1 MNSIKNKPSILRRD
15 VFVCLFL
22 IMITLAVYWQVRDH
36 EFVIYDDDA
45 YVTENPHVQAGL
57 TRESLKWAFTTTW
70 ASNWHPLTWLSHM
83 LDCQLYELNPS
94 GHHLTNVFLHLANT
108 LLLFLVL
115 KRMTGAAGKSIVVAA
130 LFALHPLHLQSVAW
144 VAERK
149 DVLSTLFLMLTLWA
163 YLRYVEGPGLNRYL
177 LTLLLFALGLLAKPM
192 LVTLPFVLLLLDY
205 WPLERYRIG
214 PSDDDT
220 RATAPAPSH
229 GKEPRSIFF
238 RLLSEKVP
246 FFVLAAGSSIVTFL
260 AQQGGGAIK
269 TVEVFPVKIR
279 IANALLSYVN
289 YIGKMIWPHRLAVL
303 YPHPGSSLS
312 MWQAAGAG
320 LLLACLSIATVRAAL
335 RHPYLAVGW
344 FWYLG
349 TLLPVI
355 GLVQVGSQAMADRY
369 TYVPL
374 IGLFIIVAWGMF
386 ELLER
391 TRHGQILL
399 VFSSVVMISLLM
411 ILSWA
416 QARHWRT
423 SVTLLEHTLAVT
435 QNNYIAHTAL
445 GAFLKQNGNIGE
457 AIDHYSKALTIKPD
471 FAVGHYE
478 LGQAL
483 ARQGKRQEAIDH
495 YQQAIRFKPN
505 HAAVHHN
512 LAIALASLGKM
523 EEAAEQYAEVVRLQP
538 KSAEAHNNLG
548 NALAGQGKIEEAV
561 YHYSQVLQI
570 QPDYAEAQNNLG
582 VALARLGRLKEAV
595 GCFYEAVRLKPEWAE
610 AHNNLGNALYAQG
623 KFDEAIDHYVEAL
636 RFKPNDLGTRHN
648 LAIALASVGKTEEA
662 AEQYAEVVKLQ
673 PKSAE
678 AHFNLGTAWARLGE
692 LDKASSCFTRVLQL
706 EPNFAAAHNSL
717 GVVLARQGKLHE
729 AIDHFRE
736 ALRLKPDFVRAHNNL
751 RTALQQ
757 AGQSE
762 VAPKNTAKPQN

>member
-1 MNSIKNKPSILRRD
+1 MRRELLI
-15 VFVCLFL
+15 CLL
-22 IMITLAVYWQVRDH
+22 LSSITLAVYWQVRNH
-36 EFVIYDDDA
+36 EFVIYDDDL

-423 SVTLLEHTLAVT
+423 SVTLFEHTVQVT
-435 QNNYIAHTAL
+435 SNNYLAHNNLGAAMFEQGKLDEAILHYARALEIKPNYWSAHNNLALVLAEQGKLKEAFDHYQEALKIKPHDAGIHNNFGTFLAQQGKLDQAIAHFSRAL
-445 GAFLKQNGNIGE
+445 EL
-457 AIDHYSKALTIKPD
+457 KPD
-471 FAVGHYE
+471 FAEVYSN
-478 LGQAL
+478 LGNVFKQ
-483 ARQGKRQEAIDH
+483 QGKMDKAIAH
-495 YQQAIRFKPN
+495 YYKALEIKPN
-505 HAAVHHN
+505 HAEAHNNLGVLLAKQGKLKEARRHYSEALRLNPDSAETHNN
-512 LAIALASLGKM
+512 LAVTLVELEEI
-523 EEAAEQYAEVVRLQP
+523 EAAIPHYAKALDLQP
-538 KSAEAHNNLG
+538 DYAEAHNNLG
-548 NALAGQGKIEEAV
+548 NALSQQGKLKEALASFTKALEIRPN
-561 YHYSQVLQI
+561 Y
-570 QPDYAEAQNNLG
+570 PEAQNNLG
-582 VALARLGRLKEAV
+582 VALARQGRL
-595 GCFYEAVRLKPEWAE
+595 
-610 AHNNLGNALYAQG
+610 N
-623 KFDEAIDHYVEAL
+623 EAI
-636 RFKPNDLGTRHN
+636 
-648 LAIALASVGKTEEA
+648 
-662 AEQYAEVVKLQ
+662 
-673 PKSAE
+673 
-678 AHFNLGTAWARLGE
+678 AHFN
-692 LDKASSCFTRVLQL
+692 
-706 EPNFAAAHNSL
+706 
-717 GVVLARQGKLHE
+717 
-729 AIDHFRE
+729 E
-736 ALRLKPDFVRAHNNL
+736 ALRLKPDYVPARANL
-751 RTALQQ
+751 ERALQMMTR
-757 AGQSE
+757 ADEAAITRGN
-762 VAPKNTAKPQN
+762 P

>member
-1 MNSIKNKPSILRRD
+1 
-15 VFVCLFL
+15 
-22 IMITLAVYWQVRDH
+22 
-36 EFVIYDDDA
+36 
-45 YVTENPHVQAGL
+45 
-57 TRESLKWAFTTTW
+57 
-70 ASNWHPLTWLSHM
+70 
-83 LDCQLYELNPS
+83 
-94 GHHLTNVFLHLANT
+94 
-108 LLLFLVL
+108 
-115 KRMTGAAGKSIVVAA
+115 MTGATGKSTVVAA

-483 ARQGKRQEAIDH
+483 ARQGKLQEAINH
-495 YQQAIRFKPN
+495 YVEALRLEPN
-505 HAAVHHN
+505 HAGTQHN

-523 EEAAEQYAEVVRLQP
+523 EEAAEHYAEVVRLQP
-538 KSAEAHNNLG
+538 KSAEAHNNFG
-548 NALAGQGKIEEAV
+548 NFLEEQGKIEEAV
-561 YHYSQVLQI
+561 SHYSMALQ
-570 QPDYAEAQNNLG
+570 
-582 VALARLGRLKEAV
+582 
-595 GCFYEAVRLKPEWAE
+595 LKPD
-610 AHNNLGNALYAQG
+610 
-623 KFDEAIDHYVEAL
+623 F
-636 RFKPNDLGTRHN
+636 
-648 LAIALASVGKTEEA
+648 
-662 AEQYAEVVKLQ
+662 AEV
-673 PKSAE
+673 
-678 AHFNLGTAWARLGE
+678 HFNLGTVWARLGE
-692 LDKASSCFTRVLQL
+692 LDKASSYFTRAL
-706 EPNFAAAHNSL
+706 EIRNHYPEAHNNL
-717 GVVLARQGKLHE
+717 GVTLARQGRMDE
-729 AIDHFRE
+729 AVVQFE
-736 ALRLKPDFVRAHNNL
+736 KALELKPDYAQARNNISM
-751 RTALQQ
+751 ALQ
-757 AGQSE
+757 GRNKVGE
-762 VAPKNTAKPQN
+762 VPIESPTP

>member
-36 EFVIYDDDA
+36 EFVIYDDDV

-192 LVTLPFVLLLLDY
+192 LVTLPLVLLLLDY

-214 PSDDDT
+214 PAGDDT

-229 GKEPRSIFF
+229 GKEPRSVFF

-246 FFVLAAGSSIVTFL
+246 FFVLAAGSSIVTLL
-260 AQQGGGAIK
+260 AQQGGGAVK

-416 QARHWRT
+416 QARHWRN
-423 SVTLLEHTLAVT
+423 SITLFEHTVQVT
-435 QNNYIAHTAL
+435 SNNYL
-445 GAFLKQNGNIGE
+445 
-457 AIDHYSKALTIKPD
+457 
-471 FAVGHYE
+471 
-478 LGQAL
+478 
-483 ARQGKRQEAIDH
+483 
-495 YQQAIRFKPN
+495 
-505 HAAVHHN
+505 
-512 LAIALASLGKM
+512 
-523 EEAAEQYAEVVRLQP
+523 
-538 KSAEAHNNLG
+538 AHNNLG
-548 NALAGQGKIEEAV
+548 AAMFEQGKLDEAIL
-561 YHYSQVLQI
+561 HY
-570 QPDYAEAQNNLG
+570 AR
-582 VALARLGRLKEAV
+582 ALEI
-595 GCFYEAVRLKPEWAE
+595 KPNYWS
-610 AHNNLGNALYAQG
+610 AHNNLAL
-623 KFDEAIDHYVEAL
+623 
-636 RFKPNDLGTRHN
+636 
-648 LAIALASVGKTEEA
+648 
-662 AEQYAEVVKLQ
+662 
-673 PKSAE
+673 
-678 AHFNLGTAWARLGE
+678 
-692 LDKASSCFTRVLQL
+692 
-706 EPNFAAAHNSL
+706 
-717 GVVLARQGKLHE
+717 VLAEQGKLKE
-729 AIDHFRE
+729 AFDHYQEAFRIKPHDAGIHNNFGTFLAQQGKPDQAMAHFSR
-736 ALRLKPDFVRAHNNL
+736 ALELKPDFAEVYSNLGNVFKQQGKMDKAIAHYYSPGDQTESSRSTQQPGRAS
-751 RTALQQ
+751 
-757 AGQSE
+757 GQTRKAQRSDQ
-762 VAPKNTAKPQN
+762 TLL